1 MKLSIVMLAVL
12 GYPSSVALWAAE
24 TPRSTCDSLTGVW
37 DYVEPSPAGRAVIA
51 KLGTKYTI
59 AFIQAPSPAGAPEP
73 ATDAE
78 KAARYSASGA
88 GAFDYSCDG
97 SNGKFRMQMRVLHSL
112 RPQEVG
118 SSLTCELELQ
128 GDTATWW
135 FLDAAGKRGAPG
147 SAKRLK

>member
-1 MKLSIVMLAVL
+1 MKLSLVMLAVL

-24 TPRSTCDSLTGVW
+24 TPRSTCDSLIGVW

-51 KLGTKYTI
+51 KLGTKYTV

-88 GAFDYSCDG
+88 GAFDYSCEGVQRKVSVADARTPL
-97 SNGKFRMQMRVLHSL
+97 S
-112 RPQEVG
+112 E
-118 SSLTCELELQ
+118 
-128 GDTATWW
+128 
-135 FLDAAGKRGAPG
+135 AAGGGLLANLRNGAPG
-147 SAKRLK
+147 RHCDLVVP